1 MVAPA
6 QVRVRARCRT
16 SAAPAEPVCRSSMR
30 ELIGL
35 EVATSTL
42 RAPSPRSALLPI
54 VPRRDARRAASSS
67 ASRGTPCSPNQKKPG
82 LFWIVRSSSGAQVR
96 LGDAS
101 RRRGSQYF
109 GLRLMRREVRSL
121 DGCEGATSL
130 GYLRRTTRVLASRL
144 GVSMPCQP
152 SGTLGVI
159 HCQRRTASAG
169 ASCREPGPCSTPK
182 RSCQ

>member
-6 QVRVRARCRT
+6 RVRVRARCRT
-16 SAAPAEPVCRSSMR
+16 SVAPAKPVHRSSMR
-30 ELIGL
+30 ELIGF
-35 EVATSTL
+35 EVTTSTL

-54 VPRRDARRAASSS
+54 VPRRDVRRAASSS
-67 ASRGTPCSPNQKKPG
+67 ASRGTPRSPNPKKK
-82 LFWIVRSSSGAQVR
+82 LLWIVRSSSGGASSLGRCVKETRGPNISAQPT
-96 LGDAS
+96 
-101 RRRGSQYF
+101 
-109 GLRLMRREVRSL
+109 RREVRSL

-144 GVSMPCQP
+144 EVSMPCQP

-169 ASCREPGPCSTPK
+169 ASWREPGPCSTPK

>member
-6 QVRVRARCRT
+6 RVRVRARCRT
-16 SAAPAEPVCRSSMR
+16 SVAPAKPVHRSSMR
-30 ELIGL
+30 ELIGF
-35 EVATSTL
+35 EVTTSTL

-54 VPRRDARRAASSS
+54 VPRRDVRRAASSS
-67 ASRGTPCSPNQKKPG
+67 ASRGTPRSPNPKKSCYG
-82 LFWIVRSSSGAQVR
+82 SSARRLGAQVR

-101 RRRGSQYF
+101 RRRGGPIF
-109 GLRLMRREVRSL
+109 RLSRRGREVRSL

-144 GVSMPCQP
+144 EVSMPCQP

-169 ASCREPGPCSTPK
+169 ASWREPGPCSTPK